1 MSDQVPNFSNESIAR
16 ILLELYGLKGDISPL
31 VSFEDQNAL
40 IKTSGETYVFK
51 IANQKWTH
59 EFLQMQTNVLGYLKE
74 RAPELVFPDIVKT
87 FQGQSITYVDGF
99 GIRLLTYL
107 EGDLYTHT
115 PKSPELYQD
124 IGRFMGQFSAAMVN
138 YSAEVEE
145 GSDELWKL
153 DNVMACKDYLSEVI
167 DADAKDRIARLF
179 EVYEEK
185 ILPKL
190 PGLRKAVIHGDAN
203 EQNILVASD
212 NPKKVSGLIDF
223 GEMQWASQ
231 VNDLAIT
238 LAYSLL
244 GEDDIAMASE
254 KIIEGYDNEFKLL
267 KEEREILYYLMAM
280 RLVTNITMTSYA
292 ARLFPENV
300 YILIAQKPAR
310 ALLKKLE
317 NEKYILA

>member
-87 FQGQSITYVDGF
+87 FQGQSITY
-99 GIRLLTYL
+99 
-107 EGDLYTHT
+107 T

-203 EQNILVASD
+203 EQNILVAPD

>member
-203 EQNILVASD
+203 EQNILVAPD

>member
-1 MSDQVPNFSNESIAR
+1 MSDQVPNFTNESIAR
-16 ILLELYGLKGDISPL
+16 ILLELYGLEGDISPL

-51 IANQKWTH
+51 IANQKWSH
-59 EFLQMQTNVLGYLKE
+59 EFLQMQTNVLGYLKD

-153 DNVMACKDYLSEVI
+153 DNVMACKDYLSEVL
-167 DADAKDRIARLF
+167 DADAKDRIARLYD
-179 EVYEEK
+179 VYEEK

-190 PGLRKAVIHGDAN
+190 SGLRKAVIHGDAN

-244 GEDDIAMASE
+244 GEEDIAMASE

>member
-16 ILLELYGLKGDISPL
+16 ILIELYGLEGDISSL

-40 IKTSGETYVFK
+40 IKTSGAIYVFK
-51 IANQKWTH
+51 IANQKWSH
-59 EFLQMQTNVLGYLKE
+59 EFLQMQTNVLGYLKDS
-74 RAPELVFPDIVKT
+74 APGLVFPDIVKT
-87 FQGQSITYVDGF
+87 SKGQSITYIDGF

-107 EGDLYTHT
+107 EGQLYTHT

-138 YSAEVEE
+138 YSADVDE

-167 DADAKDRIARLF
+167 DADAKDRITRLY

-190 PGLRKAVIHGDAN
+190 PSLRKAVIHGDAN
-203 EQNILVASD
+203 EQNILVAPD
-212 NPKKVSGLIDF
+212 NLKKVSGLIDF

-244 GEDDIAMASE
+244 GEDDIAMASK
-254 KIIEGYDNEFKLL
+254 KIIEGYNKEFKLL
-267 KEEREILYYLMAM
+267 EEEHEILYYLMAM

>member
-179 EVYEEK
+179 QVYEKK

-203 EQNILVASD
+203 EQNILVAPD

>member
-74 RAPELVFPDIVKT
+74 RAPELVFPEIVKT

-203 EQNILVASD
+203 EQNILVAPD

>member
-74 RAPELVFPDIVKT
+74 RAPELVFPEIVKT

-203 EQNILVASD
+203 EQNILVAPD

-267 KEEREILYYLMAM
+267 NEEREILYYLMAM

>member
-16 ILLELYGLKGDISPL
+16 ILMELYGLEGEISSL
-31 VSFEDQNAL
+31 VSFEDQNAR
-40 IKTSGETYVFK
+40 IKTSVGTYVFK
-51 IANQKWTH
+51 IANQKWSH

-74 RAPELVFPDIVKT
+74 RAPGLVFPDIVLT
-87 FQGQSITYVDGF
+87 SQGQSITYVDGF

-107 EGDLYTHT
+107 EGDLFTHT

-138 YSAEVEE
+138 YSAEVAE

-153 DNVMACKDYLSEVI
+153 DNVMACKDYLPEVI
-167 DADAKDRIARLF
+167 DADAKDRIARLY

-190 PGLRKAVIHGDAN
+190 SSLRKAVIHGDAN
-203 EQNILVASD
+203 EQNILVASHT
-212 NPKKVSGLIDF
+212 PKKVSGLIDF

-254 KIIEGYDNEFKLL
+254 KIIEGYDNEFKLQQ
-267 KEEREILYYLMAM
+267 EEREILYYLMAM

>member
-1 MSDQVPNFSNESIAR
+1 MSDQVPNFTNESIAR

-167 DADAKDRIARLF
+167 DADAKDRIARLYD
-179 EVYEEK
+179 VYEEK

-190 PGLRKAVIHGDAN
+190 SGLRKAVIHGDAN

-231 VNDLAIT
+231 INDLAIT

-244 GEDDIAMASE
+244 GEEDIAMASE